1 MTHSHLQHDTAAI
14 RLNLGALAGP
24 LVAPPSTVSYD
35 QATLEKLTP
44 WIVTSPPRPA
54 HGPYQAPSQPSLFQH
69 QSDQPFVAFSYK
81 RPAKKAQE
89 PTVLQLNVAPIDV
102 IYSQLCLLSL
112 LDFLNAAWP
121 AAGLDPL
128 KVRASVSLREI
139 VQEKLLGQQQRQMA
153 RRQQQHNMQ
162 RTKVQHHFSNQN
174 AAQNGF
180 DTADMWQLVCPY
192 IHDSR
197 ASHATLHS
205 SVWPPNCCGVVPLV
219 TLCICAASSDE
230 PKLSTN
236 QHNHECQVQIGHV
249 RLMLPCGESQ
259 SAGSQ
264 EEAASPPGAASMER
278 SNSAFASV
286 DMDAG
291 QQAPNMLVIVLAGFQ
306 ATSRTTEARVSNYAS
321 PGMNKLATLDL
332 ASACTQK
339 LVGIARLMTIQ

>member
-1 MTHSHLQHDTAAI
+1 MLCVSIAHWKAVLPASRQHSLQIASKQATQPADCLQACGVMTAAPCLLQASCRALLVTHSHLQHDTAAI

-24 LVAPPSTVSYD
+24 LVAPPSTISCD

-54 HGPYQAPSQPSLFQH
+54 HGPHQAPSQPSLFRH

-89 PTVLQLNVAPIDV
+89 PTVLQLTVAPIDV

-174 AAQNGF
+174 AAQYGL
-180 DTADMWQLVCPY
+180 DTADMLQLVCPY
-192 IHDSR
+192 SHDSH
-197 ASHATLHS
+197 ASHAALHS
-205 SVWPPNCCGVVPLV
+205 SVRPPDCCGQV
-219 TLCICAASSDE
+219 
-230 PKLSTN
+230 LS
-236 QHNHECQVQIGHV
+236 
-249 RLMLPCGESQ
+249 
-259 SAGSQ
+259 
-264 EEAASPPGAASMER
+264 
-278 SNSAFASV
+278 
-286 DMDAG
+286 
-291 QQAPNMLVIVLAGFQ
+291 
-306 ATSRTTEARVSNYAS
+306 
-321 PGMNKLATLDL
+321 
-332 ASACTQK
+332 
-339 LVGIARLMTIQ
+339 

>member
-1 MTHSHLQHDTAAI
+1 MKAAACLLQASCRALLVTHTHLQHDTAAI
-14 RLNLGALAGP
+14 RLNLGALAGS
-24 LVAPPSTVSYD
+24 LVAPSSTVSYD

-89 PTVLQLNVAPIDV
+89 PTVLQLTVAPIDV

-162 RTKVQHHFSNQN
+162 RTKVQHHFSHQN
-174 AAQNGF
+174 AAQNRL
-180 DTADMWQLVCPY
+180 DTADILHIVCPY
-192 IHDSR
+192 VQD
-197 ASHATLHS
+197 SHAAHPALTFSL
-205 SVWPPNCCGVVPLV
+205 WPPDCCCYV
-219 TLCICAASSDE
+219 T
-230 PKLSTN
+230 
-236 QHNHECQVQIGHV
+236 
-249 RLMLPCGESQ
+249 
-259 SAGSQ
+259 
-264 EEAASPPGAASMER
+264 
-278 SNSAFASV
+278 
-286 DMDAG
+286 
-291 QQAPNMLVIVLAGFQ
+291 
-306 ATSRTTEARVSNYAS
+306 
-321 PGMNKLATLDL
+321 
-332 ASACTQK
+332 
-339 LVGIARLMTIQ
+339 